1 MGCNMHITYKI
12 SSRPWGIECRFC
24 CQRDGIQ
31 DINDIVALPTL
42 ESDPAPLI
50 ADKIAAI
57 DAMVDGGTSSQA
69 VESPSILVN
78 VEDDKERLKWM
89 AVAAIRAGLSADDFI
104 TPLDWQDAGIAQA
117 LIYSYAQQA
126 YRDGY
131 ISEVPITKEGCW
143 AVLSGVVLSMTDEQL
158 RGVL

>member
-1 MGCNMHITYKI
+1 MHITHKI

-24 CQRDGIQ
+24 CIREGFS
-31 DINDIVALPTL
+31 DINDIVMLPAIDT
-42 ESDPAPLI
+42 DPTQLI
-50 ADKIAAI
+50 AEKIAAI
-57 DAMVDGGTSSQA
+57 DSIVESETINQA
-69 VESPSILVN
+69 VESSSILAT

-89 AVAAIRAGLSADDFI
+89 AVAAIRAGLTADEFI
-104 TPLDWQDAGIAQA
+104 NPLDWQDVGIAQA

-131 ISEVPITKEGCW
+131 ISEIPTTKDGCW
-143 AVLSGVVLSMTDEQL
+143 VVLSGVVLSMTDEQL